1 VAATDHGPEMPNP
14 PRVSIDALRQIL
26 STIDPKTQPRAY
38 EAMRNQLD
46 DAIARK
52 LKESPRRPPD

>member
-1 VAATDHGPEMPNP
+1 MPNP

>member
-1 VAATDHGPEMPNP
+1 VAAYDHGPGTPNP
-14 PRVSIDALRQIL
+14 PRVSIDALRKIL

-38 EAMRNQLD
+38 ETMRNQLD

-52 LKESPRRPPD
+52 LNESRRPPSD

>member
-1 VAATDHGPEMPNP
+1 VAVPDRRPEHPRP
-14 PRVSIDALRQIL
+14 PKVSIEALRQIL

-38 EAMRNQLD
+38 ETMRNQLD

-52 LKESPRRPPD
+52 LRESTPPSE